1 MILPEGNSKK
11 YIKVV
16 IGIYVLFTIVSPIIT
31 KISGKEIQVSDI
43 IDLDEY
49 IEEAKTASKAQNQM
63 EIQNEDNILDIYI
76 NGIKE
81 DMKAKIEAKGYVVN
95 NITINVANDGSYEI
109 QNAILD
115 VEKRASYSTENT
127 KTKSTEQK
135 VANTEK
141 TENAENAGNV
151 EDTEN
156 AGNAGNTGNTESIET
171 IEAINKVDVNI
182 SMSNTENTNSNNK
195 DSDNNDEGNNQNELS
210 IMQKQELKEYI
221 SSVYE
226 IKENNITII
235 QRSALREGSSATNMS
250 CLALDTDSSTTNMLR
265 LALDT
270 DSSATNSRV

>member
-95 NITINVANDGSYEI
+95 NINISVAKDGSYEI
-109 QNAILD
+109 QSVVLN
-115 VEKRASYSTENT
+115 VEKKTSYSTENT

-226 IKENNITII
+226 IKENNITIK
-235 QRSALREGSSATNMS
+235 
-250 CLALDTDSSTTNMLR
+250 
-265 LALDT
+265 
-270 DSSATNSRV
+270 